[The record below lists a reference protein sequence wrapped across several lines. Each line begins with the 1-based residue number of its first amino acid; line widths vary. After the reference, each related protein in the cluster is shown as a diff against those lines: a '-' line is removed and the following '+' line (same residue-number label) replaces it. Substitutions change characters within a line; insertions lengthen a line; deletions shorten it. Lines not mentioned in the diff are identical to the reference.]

1 MLNAF
6 VFSVLAQAPLILG
19 GLLVYWFRIPTKVV
33 GWLGGFGA
41 GALFSAIAFNLIAQA
56 ETMTRLDVVVFLMIG
71 AGVFAGLDYLVDKK
85 FGEEAGALGIV
96 LGSII
101 DGVPE
106 SMIFGIQ
113 LAAGFTVSPAFLTAV
128 MVSNIP
134 QAIAPSADLAKSGK
148 RWAQVAGMW
157 VAVVLICGLAGAAA
171 YFVGMRVP
179 NDTGSRVAA
188 FAAGGLLAM
197 LTNSLI
203 PFSFTRGGLLTGIW
217 AAAGFALSLLQQ

>member
-19 GLLVYWFRIPTKVV
+19 GLLVYWFKIPTKVV

-56 ETMTRLDVVVFLMIG
+56 ETMTRLDMVVFLMIG
-71 AGVFAGLDYLVDKK
+71 AGVFVGLDYLVDKK

-106 SMIFGIQ
+106 SIIFGIQ
-113 LAAGFTVSPAFLTAV
+113 LAAGSTISPAFLTAV

-134 QAIAPSADLAKSGK
+134 QAMAPSADLAKSGR

-157 VAVVLICGLAGAAA
+157 VAVVLICGAAGTAA
-171 YFVGMRVP
+171 YFVGTRVP
-179 NDTGSRVAA
+179 SDTGSRMAA

-203 PFSFTRGGLLTGIW
+203 PFSFSRGGLLTGLW
-217 AAAGFALSLLQQ
+217 ATGGFALSLLQQ

>member
-6 VFSVLAQAPLILG
+6 VFSVLAQAPLVLG
-19 GLLVYWFRIPTKVV
+19 GLLVYWLKIPTKVV

-56 ETMTRLDVVVFLMIG
+56 ETMKPLDVVVFLMIG

-85 FGEEAGALGIV
+85 FGEQAGALGIV
-96 LGSII
+96 LGAII

-106 SMIFGIQ
+106 SVIFGIQ
-113 LAAGFTVSPAFLTAV
+113 LALGSAISPAFLTAV

-134 QAIAPSADLAKSGK
+134 QAIAPSADLARSG
-148 RWAQVAGMW
+148 RTWAQVARMW
-157 VAVVLICGLAGAAA
+157 MAVVLMCGVAGAAA

-179 NDTGSRVAA
+179 SDTGSRVAA

-217 AAAGFALSLLQQ
+217 AAGGFALSLLQQ